1 MNDSANADSL
11 TIRNARILTL
21 GGDRPRRGSAMSDP
35 GIIERGDV
43 HIRSG
48 RIAGIFGSG
57 EAPDGAG
64 IIDAH
69 GRVLM
74 PAFVDCH
81 THACWAGDR
90 LDEWDMKRRGT
101 AYLDILR
108 AGGGI
113 MSTVRA
119 VREASEEVLTR
130 DLVGKIHS
138 MQQEGTLCLEAKS
151 GYGLT
156 TQDELKMLRAI
167 RAASQQMSI
176 PISLTACI
184 GHAIDP
190 DVPRERFVANCIHE
204 TLDAV
209 HEAFPDAC
217 VDAYCE
223 EGAWALE
230 ECIALF
236 TRAIELGHRIRVHTD
251 QFHSLGMVEWAIE
264 HAATS
269 PTEPGVL
276 SVDHLEASKP
286 DLLGRVAGPG
296 LAAVLLPCS
305 GFHTDDRY
313 ANGRALVD
321 AGGIVALATNYN
333 PGSSPTASIPMA
345 IAMAVR
351 KCGLSPAE
359 AIAAATV
366 NGAWLLDQPD
376 RGSIEVGQVADL
388 ILLRHTDERMLA
400 YEFGGNPVD
409 VVIKQGRVLHRF
421 P

>member
-11 TIRNARILTL
+11 TIRDARILTL
-21 GGDRPRRGSAMSDP
+21 GGDRPRRGRAMSDL
-35 GIIERGDV
+35 GIVDRGDV
-43 HIRSG
+43 HIRGG
-48 RIAGIFGSG
+48 RIAGIFRSG
-57 EAPDGAG
+57 EAPDCAD

-119 VREASEEVLTR
+119 VREATEDLLTQ

-138 MQQEGTLCLEAKS
+138 MQREGTLCLEIKS
-151 GYGLT
+151 GYGLST
-156 TQDELKMLRAI
+156 KDELKMLRAI
-167 RAASQQMSI
+167 RAASQQMCI

-209 HEAFPDAC
+209 HEMFPDAC

-223 EGAWALE
+223 EGAWTLE
-230 ECIALF
+230 ECISLF
-236 TRAIELGHRIRVHTD
+236 SHAIAFGHRVRVHTD

-264 HAATS
+264 QAASS
-269 PTEPGVL
+269 PSEPGVL

-286 DLLGRVAGPG
+286 DLLGRVAGSG

-313 ANGRALVD
+313 ANGRALID

-333 PGSSPTASIPMA
+333 PGSSPTASMPMA
-345 IAMAVR
+345 IALAVR

-359 AIAAATV
+359 AIAAATA
-366 NGAWLLDQPD
+366 NGAWLLDQPE
-376 RGSIEVGQVADL
+376 RGSIEIGKIADL
-388 ILLRHTDERMLA
+388 ILLRHKDERMLA

-409 VVIKQGRVLHRF
+409 LVVKRGRVLHRF
-421 P
+421 A